1 VSPSRRYLAVGLARG
16 AELWDVAAKRRVL
29 EVSHPH
35 PFSIVG
41 FTTGETALI
50 TMSRNMDWHS
60 IPDGK
65 LVCSIPLKAVNGVW
79 ALHPSGSVVLDS
91 PEDLDPMQQ
100 RLATAIREGDPRVT
114 APGDT
119 MDITADVPRCLLFD
133 GEGRRLFCATDK
145 GAWVYD
151 WEKLS
156 SPGGHAEPQYRFRTA
171 KAAPGPFHFLPIQH
185 LGSGV
190 FDLEHDPEPDRLLL
204 ALGDGTVR
212 QMDLASGSTTTLL
225 TIPGAGPIY
234 RMVLSAEG
242 AALSTQK
249 QGAYRTN
256 GRGGFLSGTTASC
269 WRGWVISLQL
279 AGL

>member
-1 VSPSRRYLAVGLARG
+1 MSPSRRYLAVGLARG

-133 GEGRRLFCATDK
+133 AEGRRLFCATDK

-151 WEKLS
+151 GRS
-156 SPGGHAEPQYRFRTA
+156 SARRVA
-171 KAAPGPFHFLPIQH
+171 MLNRNID
-185 LGSGV
+185 SG
-190 FDLEHDPEPDRLLL
+190 
-204 ALGDGTVR
+204 R
-212 QMDLASGSTTTLL
+212 QRRRQGRSISCPSSTW
-225 TIPGAGPIY
+225 GAGFSTWNTIRNPTACSWHWA
-234 RMVLSAEG
+234 MVRCARWILPPAP
-242 AALSTQK
+242 
-249 QGAYRTN
+249 RPP
-256 GRGGFLSGTTASC
+256 C
-269 WRGWVISLQL
+269 
-279 AGL
+279 